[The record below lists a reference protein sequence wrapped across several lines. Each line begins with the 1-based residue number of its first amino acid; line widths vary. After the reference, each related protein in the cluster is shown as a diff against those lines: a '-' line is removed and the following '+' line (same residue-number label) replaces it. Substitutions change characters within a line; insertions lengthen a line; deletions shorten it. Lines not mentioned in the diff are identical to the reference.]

1 MPSTMTNRMEG
12 SEPPLAASG
21 ARAEDS
27 AFAGVATAQLK
38 RRATAFRTAE
48 EALWPRGFAI
58 YIQHSVAGLIW
69 KLVTGKY
76 SRTVPARLGMLSS
89 LK

>member
-48 EALWPRGFAI
+48 EAGWPRGFAI
-58 YIQHSVAGLIW
+58 YMCA
-69 KLVTGKY
+69 
-76 SRTVPARLGMLSS
+76 
-89 LK
+89 